1 MTPSRAPLAYRL
13 LIRLLPRDVR
23 ERFGDEI
30 QETALA
36 AAGRDGRWRGFTDA
50 VGMVVGLRRDLRRE
64 RRAARGRGHLLADLR
79 FSLRSLRRSP
89 AFFGIAVLTLALGIG
104 AFTVV
109 YAIVDA
115 MLLRPLPFGDR
126 STRLVTLHSTHPSQA
141 RDWDDSELSYAD
153 LLDLRDRSATFD
165 AVEGVL
171 DRNFSVATLDDN
183 ARVLGASVTPG
194 LFTMLGVAPL
204 EGRLF
209 RDDEAALPGLE
220 PVVIISH
227 SLWQRLLGGD
237 RSAIGKPILLNARPV
252 TLVGVMPEGFLFPE
266 QHQLW
271 LPYAAD
277 RTTGR
282 GNRSLIG
289 VGLLKPDVS
298 VGQAAADVDRVA
310 ASLAREYPESN
321 REWGVHVLSL
331 RDYHV
336 GDARGLHAMLA
347 AVVMLLLVAC
357 ANVAGLLVSRGMSR
371 TQELVTRAALG
382 ATRGR
387 LAALLLADAVAIA
400 VAGGLLG
407 VGLSFWGLR
416 ALRLIVAELPAYWAQ
431 PAVDVRVLLS
441 AVLATTV
448 VAIAS
453 GLVPAWRLSRV
464 EASAAGAASRALG
477 GTRANRRVQRG
488 LVIAQVSASFVLLAG
503 ATLLA
508 GSAVALQRADPGF
521 DPSPLLSGRFYI
533 AGDAYDPIAD
543 RSAAVTRIAAAVEAI
558 PGVTS
563 VAVTQAIPADDGG
576 GTILV
581 RSPRAAGGNGIGVT
595 TIATTA
601 GLWDTLGLQLLSGRT
616 FTAVE
621 HADPAGGVV
630 IVNQRLA
637 EAFWG
642 GRNALDQ
649 TLDVVNA
656 AGAVTTQVRVV
667 GVAPN
672 LVYEEFGEVT
682 PQAELNVYVP
692 YGRSGGR
699 TLAILARTT
708 GTPSQHSE
716 ALRQAVRSVDGSF
729 AAFDILSME
738 ERRRLTTWG
747 ERFLATTF
755 TGFAVGALLLACL
768 GTYGVVAYSAAQRRR
783 EIGVRVAIGATRT
796 DILTLFVRG
805 GVLLGLVGIAAGIPL
820 ALLTARGLSQTGML
834 FEVSPWDVWTWTLL
848 PLALLSSVIAATLE
862 PALRASRV
870 DPTEALRD

>member
-1 MTPSRAPLAYRL
+1 MTPVRAPLAYRL
-13 LIRLLPRDVR
+13 LTRLLPRDVR
-23 ERFGDEI
+23 ARFGDEI
-30 QETALA
+30 HETAHA
-36 AAGRDGRWRGFTDA
+36 AAGQAGHWRGFADA
-50 VGMVVGLRRDLRRE
+50 VRTVVGLRRDMRRE

-89 AFFGIAVLTLALGIG
+89 AFFGIAILTLALGIG

-126 STRLVTLHSTHPSQA
+126 SDRLVTIHSTHPSQA

-153 LLDLRDRSATFD
+153 LLDLRDRSSAF
-165 AVEGVL
+165 ASIEGVL
-171 DRNFSVATLDDN
+171 DRNFSVATFDDN

-194 LFTMLGVAPL
+194 LFTMLGVAPV

-227 SLWQRLLGGD
+227 SLWQRLLAGD
-237 RSAIGKPILLNARPV
+237 RSAIGKPLLLNARPV
-252 TLVGVMPEGFLFPE
+252 TLIGVMPEGFLFPE

-277 RTTGR
+277 RTLGR

-289 VGLLKPDVS
+289 VGLLKPGIS

-310 ASLAREYPESN
+310 AALAREYPESN

-331 RDYHV
+331 RDFHI
-336 GDARGLHAMLA
+336 GDARGLQAMLA
-347 AVVMLLLVAC
+347 AVVLLLLVAC

-382 ATRGR
+382 ASRGR

-431 PAVDVRVLLS
+431 PTVDLRVLLS
-441 AVLATTV
+441 ALLATTI
-448 VAIAS
+448 VAIVS
-453 GLVPAWRLSRV
+453 GMVPAWRLSRV
-464 EASAAGAASRALG
+464 EASAASTAQRAVG
-477 GTRANRRVQRG
+477 GTPSTRRVQRA
-488 LVIAQVSASFVLLAG
+488 LVIAQVAACFVLLAG

-521 DPSPLLSGRFYI
+521 DPSPILSGRFYI

-543 RSAAVTRIAAAVEAI
+543 RAAVVNRVAAAVEAI
-558 PGVTS
+558 PGVVS

-581 RSPRAAGGNGIGVT
+581 RAPRAAGGDAMGVT
-595 TIATTA
+595 TIATTE

-616 FTAVE
+616 FTAAE
-621 HADPAGGVV
+621 HGDPEAGVV

-637 EAFWG
+637 DAFWG
-642 GRNALDQ
+642 GQNALNQ

-656 AGAVTTQVRVV
+656 GGAVTTRVRVV

-672 LVYEEFGEVT
+672 LIYEEFGEST
-682 PQAELNVYVP
+682 PQAELNVYMP

-699 TLAILARTT
+699 TLAILARTA
-708 GTPSQHSE
+708 GSPSQYSE
-716 ALRQAVRSVDGSF
+716 AMRQAVRSVDGSF
-729 AAFDILSME
+729 AAFDILSLE

-768 GTYGVVAYSAAQRRR
+768 GTYGVVAYAAAQRRR

-796 DILTLFVRG
+796 DILGLFVRG
-805 GVLLGLVGIAAGIPL
+805 GMILGLLGIAAGVPL
-820 ALLTARGLSQTGML
+820 ALLTARGLSQSGML
-834 FEVSPWDVWTWTLL
+834 FEVSPWNVWTWSVL
-848 PLALLSSVIAATLE
+848 PMALLVSVLVATLE